1 MVLLVMRGYGV
12 HSCMMPP
19 DARHSSRQRHLLRA
33 VAGRFIP
40 RIIATRQRGD
50 DSDSFINTS

>member
-19 DARHSSRQRHLLRA
+19 DAFHSSCQRRLPRA
-33 VAGRFIP
+33 IARRFILH
-40 RIIATRQRGD
+40 IIAAR
-50 DSDSFINTS
+50 